1 MNFLAIALFQ
11 WHCILWVTIL
21 LVTLHCWWRW
31 VRCCSF
37 IIKLYLEAPCLW
49 SWVRPHGIWKEICPV
64 GAPNCRLVDFLRLE
78 EFVILEIS
86 LWDQF
91 GFKYGSSTMLW
102 HNDTTWWCN
111 YTPCNHQVHLNLSVD
126 QLLVGLFC
134 SRAAG
139 CLFVLHTEENWTI
152 VVWTKFC
159 LGAALL
165 PAIWRLVSPFS
176 TTTPHGQVCC
186 QWAETFKHIHWQCG
200 RRAALHWLHWTLV
213 MNWYTSPCAWYY

>member
-91 GFKYGSSTMLW
+91 GFKYGSCTMLW

-111 YTPCNHQVHLNLSVD
+111 YTPCNHQVHLNLRVD
-126 QLLVGLFC
+126 QLLGLLCYLQFGDWC
-134 SRAAG
+134 HRSPLPRPTAKFAASELRPLTHSLAMLAPG
-139 CLFVLHTEENWTI
+139 CTSLTALNLGNELVHLAVCLVLLI
-152 VVWTKFC
+152 LK
-159 LGAALL
+159 A
-165 PAIWRLVSPFS
+165 SKY
-176 TTTPHGQVCC
+176 
-186 QWAETFKHIHWQCG
+186 AEDF
-200 RRAALHWLHWTLV
+200 
-213 MNWYTSPCAWYY
+213 M

>member
-91 GFKYGSSTMLW
+91 GFKYGSCTMLW

-111 YTPCNHQVHLNLSVD
+111 YTPCNHQVHLNLRVD

-139 CLFVLHTEENWTI
+139 CLFVLHWRKLNYRCVNQILLRGCSATCNLEIGVT
-152 VVWTKFC
+152 V
-159 LGAALL
+159 LHYHAPRPSLL
-165 PAIWRLVSPFS
+165 PVS
-176 TTTPHGQVCC
+176 
-186 QWAETFKHIHWQCG
+186 WD
-200 RRAALHWLHWTLV
+200 L
-213 MNWYTSPCAWYY
+213 